1 MKLLIIENDRDIVSF
16 LKERFYEKSISID
29 HTYNIVDGLRMAKN
43 TDYDL
48 VILSHPAG
56 VKPVCS
62 ICKEIR
68 KQSHHTR
75 KNVPIIIIS
84 HEDDIGYKIKCFDS
98 GADDYI
104 LKPFFFDE
112 LFARICAILRRPS
125 IIHDEKFCIDD
136 LELDISTQKLTR
148 GNKAVYLTRKEYAIV
163 EYLMRHVKSVVSR
176 TDIVEHVWDIHAN
189 PFSNMIE
196 MHMVNLRKKIN
207 IPGKK
212 PLLHCVIG
220 RGYKI
225 DVEK

>member
-1 MKLLIIENDRDIVSF
+1 MKLLIIDNDRDTVLF
-16 LKERFYEKSISID
+16 LRERFHEKSVSID
-29 HTYNIVDGLRMAKN
+29 HTYNILEGLRLAKN

-48 VILSHPAG
+48 IILSHVAG
-56 VKPVCS
+56 VKPACT

-68 KQSHHTR
+68 KQSHPTR
-75 KNVPIIIIS
+75 KHVPIIITS

-112 LFARICAILRRPS
+112 LLARIYVILRRPK
-125 IIHDEKFCIDD
+125 IIHDDIFSIDD
-136 LELDISTQKLTR
+136 LQLDITTQKLTR

-163 EYLMRHVKSVVSR
+163 EYLMRHVKTVVSR

-225 DVEK
+225 DTER